1 MHLRETFISSILMF
15 ILISCGASTKTDTDL
30 SSSEQSS
37 AEPLIVHGN
46 YCGFGMKSPQQT
58 DLLYKPK
65 DLIDTIC
72 LQHDFCYDA
81 LGRRNCI
88 CDETLVKQ
96 ANHMLKLGNLSRK
109 QSLIA
114 KAIIAIFS
122 RNKCERVA
130 KFNPL
135 YRK

>member
-1 MHLRETFISSILMF
+1 MHLLETFISSILMF
-15 ILISCGASTKTDTDL
+15 IVISCGASTKTDTDL
-30 SSSEQSS
+30 SSSEYII
-37 AEPLIVHGN
+37 AEPIIIHGN
-46 YCGFGMKSPQQT
+46 YCGYGMKSPQQK

-81 LGRRNCI
+81 LGSRNCI

-114 KAIIAIFS
+114 EAIVTIFS
-122 RNKCERVA
+122 RNNCERVA

>member
-122 RNKCERVA
+122 RNNCERVA

>member
-114 KAIIAIFS
+114 EAIVTIFS
-122 RNKCERVA
+122 RNNCERVA

>member
-1 MHLRETFISSILMF
+1 MRRLTRLMAIAYIF
-15 ILISCGASTKTDTDL
+15 TLTTSNASG
-30 SSSEQSS
+30 QS
-37 AEPLIVHGN
+37 LIVHGN